1 MYKIYNLP
9 EKIKTI
15 IFDIDGTL
23 YTSPEYVFEQIDCQ
37 IRYYAE
43 INKIKYEDA
52 LKLINDY
59 REEYSLKNNGK
70 KISLGNTLTAF
81 GVSIQESIL
90 WRNKLMFPEN
100 FLNPNENLKKEIQK
114 LKEKYKLICVTN
126 NPKEVAF
133 KTLKAIGLEKLIPD
147 IIALDSFLE
156 SKPSPK
162 MLNHALKITNSTPEE
177 CISIG
182 DRFDID
188 LALPLEMKMGAVLV
202 NGDEDLIDFLKILND
217 K

>member
-43 INKIKYEDA
+43 INKIKYEEA

-59 REEYSLKNNGK
+59 REEYSIKNNGK

-81 GVSIQESIL
+81 GISIQESIL

-100 FLNPNENLKKEIQK
+100 FLNQNDKLKGEIQK
-114 LKEKYKLICVTN
+114 LKEKYKLVCVTN

-156 SKPSPK
+156 SKPSQK
-162 MLNHALKITNSTPEE
+162 MLNHALEITNSIPEE

-202 NGDEDLIDFLKILND
+202 NGDEDLIEFLKILND